1 MWYDVGALVVV
12 LIFAWKGANKGAI
25 WQLATIASIGL
36 CIFFAAQLSP
46 AVEKRLPETLD
57 PVVRHWASIGAVYLG
72 LSFVTFLVARKL
84 RLWFEKIRFVEFDR
98 HWGAILGAAKGAIAV
113 LCSTIAI
120 AVAQPATQPTI
131 RESTT
136 GNLALNAA
144 RHSNLVLPAD
154 LADPI
159 IRALQFQPENHSD
172 DLNQNQFNLRDR

>member
-1 MWYDVGALVVV
+1 MWYDVGALGVV
-12 LIFAWKGANKGAI
+12 LFFAWKGANKGAI

-46 AVEKRLPETLD
+46 VVEKRLPETLD

-131 RESTT
+131 LESTT
-136 GNLALNAA
+136 GNFALSAA
-144 RHSNLVLPAD
+144 RYSNLVLPAD

-159 IRALQFQPENHSD
+159 LRALPIQPARPLD
-172 DLNQNQFNLRDR
+172 DLKPSEFDLRDR